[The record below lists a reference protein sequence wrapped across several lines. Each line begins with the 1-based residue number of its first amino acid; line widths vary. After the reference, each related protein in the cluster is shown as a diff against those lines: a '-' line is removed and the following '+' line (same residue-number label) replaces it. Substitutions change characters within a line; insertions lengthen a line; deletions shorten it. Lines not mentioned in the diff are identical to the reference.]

1 MTMLKSQ
8 NGGIMLCCG
17 KDKCPVLKLEGNEQI
32 SITDDDG
39 NVVKLDVGQADLI
52 SQAIDQLKDRRT
64 AE

>member
-1 MTMLKSQ
+1 
-8 NGGIMLCCG
+8 MLCCG